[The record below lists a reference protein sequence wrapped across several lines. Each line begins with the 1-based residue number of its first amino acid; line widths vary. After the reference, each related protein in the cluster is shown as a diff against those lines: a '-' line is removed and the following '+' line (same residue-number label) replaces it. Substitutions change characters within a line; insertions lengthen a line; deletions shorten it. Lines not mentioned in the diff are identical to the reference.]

1 MASKLP
7 FGFTRKNLSE
17 PDEARGN
24 RAYTAFKEGEW
35 KFHAVSAVVSEA
47 VISLDRL
54 GRIVDWN
61 RAAEDMFGYGA
72 GEAVG
77 QDFLQLVAPGTDYSA
92 VLRAAYGHYSASGL
106 EKNLDLMA
114 RRKSGEE
121 FPLSLNVFGSL
132 DDDGGFLLV
141 AHAATASGLAMRL
154 LQESRDR
161 LDELMRQ
168 QREMEEGF
176 LHRQQRDQRL
186 IWQLMHHDQLTG
198 LPNRML
204 IRERISVAAAQAQT
218 RGRFGVLVIGIKH
231 FQQII
236 GTLGQ
241 GIGDYLLTTLAARFT
256 ECVGPAE
263 SVARLD
269 GDEFA
274 VILPNLDHG
283 AEAEKLAQRLLAGMV
298 EPIPVAG
305 HQLVLSAAIGIAIFP
320 EDGKDADAL
329 LRNAGAAMVRAKQEG
344 SNAWQLYAEE
354 YNAYALER
362 LSLEED
368 LRRALEREEFEVY
381 YQPQVD
387 LARGVIDGAEALIRW
402 HRPGHG
408 MVSPLRFIPLAE
420 EIGLIVPIGEW
431 VLKTACTQLA
441 AWLKAGAEPLRLAV
455 NLSARQFRHN
465 DLKESVCN
473 ILKQTGLPPDC
484 LELEI
489 TESML
494 MQDVQKGGAVLKEL
508 RQLGVHFAI
517 DDFGTGYSSLNYLK
531 RFPISTLKIDQSFVR
546 QIPEDN
552 DDSAIVRAVIALGHG
567 LNVKVVAEG
576 VETEQQLAFM
586 REHRCD
592 RIQGYYYSPPLDAAR
607 FEELMKAGISTR

>member
-1 MASKLP
+1 MSDGL
-7 FGFTRKNLSE
+7 
-17 PDEARGN
+17 GN
-24 RAYTAFKEGEW
+24 RAYTSFREGEW
-35 KFHAVSAVVSEA
+35 KFHAVSAVISEA
-47 VISLDRL
+47 VVSLDRQ

-77 QDFLQLVAPGTDYSA
+77 QDFLQLLAPGTDYSA
-92 VLRAAYGHYSASGL
+92 VLRAAYGHLSANGL

-114 RRKSGEE
+114 RRKTGEE
-121 FPLSLNVFGSL
+121 LPVALNVFGSL

-141 AHAATASGLAMRL
+141 AHASTASGLAMRL

-161 LDELMRQ
+161 LDELIRQ
-168 QREMEEGF
+168 REEMEESF

-204 IRERISVAAAQAQT
+204 IRERISVAVAQVQS

-256 ECVGPAE
+256 ECVGPNE
-263 SVARLD
+263 SVARLE

-274 VILPNLDHG
+274 VILPSIQHG
-283 AEAEKLAQRLLAGMV
+283 AEAERCAQRLLASLD
-298 EPIPVAG
+298 EPISVAG
-305 HQLVLSAAIGIAIFP
+305 HRLVLSAAIGIAIFP
-320 EDGKDADAL
+320 DDGKDADAL
-329 LRNAGAAMVRAKQEG
+329 LRNAGAAMGRAKQEG
-344 SNAWQLYAEE
+344 SNAWQLYAAE

-402 HRPGHG
+402 HRPGYG
-408 MVSPLRFIPLAE
+408 LVSPVRFIPLAE
-420 EIGLIVPIGEW
+420 ESGLIVPIGEW
-431 VLKTACTQLA
+431 VLRTACAQFA
-441 AWLKAGAEPLRLAV
+441 SWQKAGGAPMRVSV

-465 DLKESVCN
+465 DLTQSVCD
-473 ILKQTGLPPDC
+473 ILREKGLPPES

-494 MQDVQKGGAVLKEL
+494 MQDVQKGGCVLKEL
-508 RQLGVHFAI
+508 RGLGVHFAI

-552 DDSAIVRAVIALGHG
+552 DDAAIVRAVIALGHG
-567 LNVKVVAEG
+567 LNLKVVAEG

-586 REHRCD
+586 REHCCD
-592 RIQGYYYSPPLDAAR
+592 RIQGYYYSPPVDVER
-607 FEELMKAGISTR
+607 FEEILNAGISTR

>member
-1 MASKLP
+1 
-7 FGFTRKNLSE
+7 
-17 PDEARGN
+17 
-24 RAYTAFKEGEW
+24 
-35 KFHAVSAVVSEA
+35 HAVSAVVSEA
-47 VISLDRL
+47 VVSLDRQ
-54 GRIVDWN
+54 GRVVDWN

-72 GEAVG
+72 GEAVE

-114 RRKSGEE
+114 RRKTGEE

-161 LDELMRQ
+161 LDELVRQ
-168 QREMEEGF
+168 REEMEEGF

-204 IRERISVAAAQAQT
+204 IRERIAVATAQAQL

-256 ECVGPAE
+256 ECVGPNE

-274 VILPNLDHG
+274 IVLASLEHG
-283 AEAEKLAQRLLAGMV
+283 SEAENLAQRLLSSMA

-305 HQLVLSAAIGIAIFP
+305 HKLVLSAAIGIAIFP

-408 MVSPLRFIPLAE
+408 LVSPLRFIPLAE
-420 EIGLIVPIGEW
+420 ENGLIVPIGEW
-431 VLKTACTQLA
+431 VLRTACAQLA
-441 AWLKAGAEPLRLAV
+441 AWLKAGVAPMRVAV

-465 DLKESVCN
+465 DLKQSVCD
-473 ILKQTGLPPDC
+473 ILRQTGLPPEC

-552 DDSAIVRAVIALGHG
+552 DDAAIVRAVIALGHG
-567 LNVKVVAEG
+567 LNVNVVAEG

-592 RIQGYYYSPPLDAAR
+592 RIQGYYYSPPLEAAK
-607 FEELMKAGISTR
+607 FEDLLKAGISTR